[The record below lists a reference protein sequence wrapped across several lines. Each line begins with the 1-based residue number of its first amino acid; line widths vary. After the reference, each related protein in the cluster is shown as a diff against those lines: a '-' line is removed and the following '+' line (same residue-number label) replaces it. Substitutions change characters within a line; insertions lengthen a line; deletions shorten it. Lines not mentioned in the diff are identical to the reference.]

1 MRIVVFT
8 CNTGGGHNAC
18 ARYIQEE
25 FQSRGVEC
33 DIKDYMELAG
43 KNASSLAEKMYLD
56 STHGNGKMFGSVYKL
71 GELYSK
77 TKIPS
82 PVYGLNKLIK
92 YKLYRYL
99 MDYQYDLAIGTQLFA
114 CLGLTAVKK
123 EYPICFINV
132 ATDYECIPFWEETKP
147 DYFVIPS
154 SLLMQRFMDKGF
166 SKDILLP
173 IGIPISSRFL
183 DSKESCEFPKD
194 KDMILLTSGSMG
206 FGDLK
211 NIVLRLLEEIHDT
224 YLVVVCGNNKKMK
237 KELEMIQNDY
247 LIVKGFI
254 HNMGEYMKAST
265 IVITKPG
272 GVTTTEVVELRKPLI
287 LMMPIPGVE
296 DYNASFFENHQ
307 MALKANNVEE
317 LVKKTKGLLENKNIQ
332 EELVRNQEKYIHPYS
347 AKALV
352 DFVLEHMK
360 KS

>member
-272 GVTTTEVVELRKPLI
+272 VVTTNEVVELRKPLI

-307 MALKANNVEE
+307 MALKANNTEE
-317 LVKKTKGLLENKNIQ
+317 LVIKTKWLLENKNMQ
-332 EELVRNQEKYIHPYS
+332 EELVRHQREYIHPYS

-352 DFVLEHMK
+352 DFVLERLK